1 MNQKIVINPNYQT
14 TSQEIDQII
23 NRYDSITEYVA
34 KGDRNSIKKT
44 TLSNHKIATIKSFK
58 IPNIVNKYVYRFFRE
73 SKAQRSYDYAK
84 KLIDLGFL
92 TPYPIAYVE
101 QTNGLQFLNSYYFCE
116 MVNADLT
123 YREMVHDIKWPNRT
137 EILKQFTRFTYEL
150 HEAGIEFLDHS
161 PGNTLIKQIGENK
174 YEFYLV
180 DLNRMNFHETM
191 DFDLRMKN
199 FSRLTPHKE
208 MVEIMAKEYA
218 RLINKPEKEV
228 IDAMWNKTTEF
239 QDKFLLKQERKK
251 KLKAMIGKKK

>member
-1 MNQKIVINPNYQT
+1 MNQKIIVNPNYQT
-14 TSQEIDQII
+14 TSEEIEHII
-23 NRYDSITEYVA
+23 NRYDSITDFVA

-44 TLSNHKIATIKSFK
+44 TLKNQKIATIKSFK
-58 IPNIVNKYVYRFFRE
+58 IPNIINKYVYRFFRE

-101 QTNGLQFLNSYYFCE
+101 QTTGFHFLNSYYFCE
-116 MVNADLT
+116 MVDADLT
-123 YREMVHDIKWPNRT
+123 YREMVLDSNWPNRT

-161 PGNTLIKQIGENK
+161 PGNTLIKQIGKNQ

-180 DLNRMNFHETM
+180 DLNRMNFHDAM

-199 FSRLTPHKE
+199 FSRLTPYKE

-218 RLINKPEKEV
+218 LLINRPEQEV
-228 IDAMWNKTTEF
+228 IDAMWKKTTEF
-239 QDKFLLKQERKK
+239 QEKFQLKQKRKK
-251 KLKAMIGKKK
+251 KLKAIIGKKK